1 MKRRSKFDIVIAI
14 LEVVSGGATKTKNIY
29 NANLNFNLAKKYLD
43 FLLEKGLVRTNGS
56 HYEITGKGKTV
67 LENAKEL
74 QKWTVMHHAPG
85 QAWSPRFKNID
96 ITNGSSLATVLT
108 AGVTTLRLA
117 REQRS
122 DMSQK
127 LQKRND

>member
-56 HYEITGKGKTV
+56 RYEITGEGKTV
-67 LENAKEL
+67 PENAKEL
-74 QKWTVMHHAPG
+74 QKWTVMHHASG
-85 QAWSPRFKNID
+85 QAWSPRLKSID
-96 ITNGSSLATVLT
+96 ITNGSSLATVLA
-108 AGVTTLRLA
+108 AGVTTMLLA
-117 REQRS
+117 REQRLRYES
-122 DMSQK
+122 K
-127 LQKRND
+127 VTEKK

>member
-56 HYEITGKGKTV
+56 RYEITGKGKTV
-67 LENAKEL
+67 PENAKEL
-74 QKWTVMHHAPG
+74 QKRTVMHHASG
-85 QAWSPRFKNID
+85 QAWSPRLKSID
-96 ITNGSSLATVLT
+96 ITNGSSLATVLA
-108 AGVTTLRLA
+108 AGVTTMLLA
-117 REQRS
+117 REQRLRYES
-122 DMSQK
+122 K
-127 LQKRND
+127 VTEKK

>member
-14 LEVVSGGATKTKNIY
+14 LEVVSNGTTKTKNIY

-56 HYEITGKGKTV
+56 RYEITGKGKTV

-74 QKWTVMHHAPG
+74 QKWTVMHHASG
-85 QAWSPRFKNID
+85 QAWSPRLKSID
-96 ITNGSSLATVLT
+96 ITNGSSLATVLA
-108 AGVTTLRLA
+108 AGVTTMLLA
-117 REQRS
+117 REQRLRYES
-122 DMSQK
+122 K
-127 LQKRND
+127 VTEKK